1 MKEKADYFLDF
12 RESITSLA
20 LLTMAH
26 MVKQMKPHERLEI
39 IVQDPEVRSDVLKI
53 VPGCELI
60 DMEFNEV
67 EDLCRIQFK
76 KKECSCDSSA
86 ERI

>member
-1 MKEKADYFLDF
+1 MKKKADYILDF

-20 LLTMAH
+20 LLTMAQ
-26 MVKQMKPHERLEI
+26 MVKQMKPDECLEI
-39 IVQDPEVRSDVLKI
+39 IVEDPEVRSDVLKI

-60 DMEFNEV
+60 GMEFKEG

-76 KKECSCDSSA
+76 KKECSHASA
-86 ERI
+86 DQI